1 MRVILFSETGVRA
14 TPFVRQA
21 ALNYWPYA
29 AFAFVLWREEESS
42 FWWNV
47 YVDLYSLESIFF
59 IKIGFEYSCNFTS
72 VCFLA

>member
-29 AFAFVLWREEESS
+29 AFAFVLWREDESS

-47 YVDLYSLESIFF
+47 YVDLLLFGKYFF
-59 IKIGFEYSCNFTS
+59 HQNRF
-72 VCFLA
+72 